1 MEQLKNL
8 PIGIQDFEKL
18 ITTNYLYVDKTALM
32 YNLATTGG
40 YYFLSRPRRFGKSL
54 FLSTLKAYFLGKKD
68 LFKGLAVE
76 NLEKNWTEYPILHL
90 DLNTANYIDRDAL
103 VNRLSATLNLWEDK
117 YGRDE
122 RDIDLGTRFEGI
134 IRRAYEKT
142 GQRVVILVDE
152 YDKPM
157 LQAID
162 NEELQ
167 NDFRMMLK
175 GFYGVLKSMDSYIR
189 FAFLTGVTKFSKVSI
204 FSDLN
209 NLNDISLSDDYN
221 SICGINE
228 DELHKFFQPYVEQ
241 LAQYQKMTVDEAYA
255 ELKKRYDG
263 YHFSKNSCGMYN
275 PFSVLNALYKKDF
288 GSYWF
293 ETGTP
298 TFLVKLLKEHDYNLE
313 RMAND
318 ELDADSLNAIDT
330 IDSNPV
336 PIIFQ
341 SGYLTIKSFDQRFM
355 MYRLGFP
362 NEEVKEGFVKY
373 LMPYYTSVK
382 NGKTAF
388 QIMNFVREVESGRI
402 DDFMA
407 RLKSFFADTPYE
419 LVKDLENHYQN
430 VMYIV
435 STLCGLYTKAEYRT
449 SEGRID
455 MTIETSDYV
464 YIFEF
469 KFEKSAEEA
478 LEQIEEK
485 HYAEPFAASGKKIFC
500 IGVNFNSSIR
510 NIDSYK
516 VKNCDNA

>member
-8 PIGIQDFEKL
+8 PIGIQDFESL
-18 ITTNYLYVDKTALM
+18 ILDNYLYVDKTAIM
-32 YNLATTGG
+32 YQLVSTGR

-54 FLSTLKAYFLGKKD
+54 FLTTLKAYFLGKKD
-68 LFKGLAVE
+68 LFKGMAVE

-90 DLNTANYIDRDAL
+90 DLNSREYKDESSLISELNRHLESWEKLYGNEYSDRSVEERFLHVID
-103 VNRLSATLNLWEDK
+103 K
-117 YGRDE
+117 
-122 RDIDLGTRFEGI
+122 
-134 IRRAYEKT
+134 AYAKT

-157 LQAID
+157 LQAIG
-162 NEELQ
+162 NEKLQ
-167 NDFRMMLK
+167 DAFRSKLK
-175 GFYGVLKSMDSYIR
+175 AFYSVLKTSDAKIR
-189 FAFLTGVTKFSKVSI
+189 FAFLTGVTRFSKVSI

-209 NLNDISLSDDYN
+209 NLNDISLEDDYS
-221 SICGINE
+221 SICGISE
-228 DELHKFFQPYVEQ
+228 DELHKVFNHHVER
-241 LAQYQKMTVDEAYA
+241 LAEYKKMTVDETYA

-313 RMAND
+313 RMANE

-388 QIMNFVREVESGRI
+388 QIMNFVRELESGRI

-419 LVKDLENHYQN
+419 LVRDLENHYQN

-435 STLCGLYTKAEYRT
+435 STLCGLYTKAEYHT
-449 SEGRID
+449 SVGRID
-455 MTIETSDYV
+455 MTIETADYV

-478 LEQIEEK
+478 LRQIEEK

-500 IGVNFNSSIR
+500 IGANFNSDIR
-510 NIDSYK
+510 NIDGYE
-516 VKNCDNA
+516 VMEWLNG

>member
-1 MEQLKNL
+1 LKNL

-76 NLEKNWTEYPILHL
+76 KLEKNWTEYPILHL

-167 NDFRMMLK
+167 NDYRMMLK

-228 DELHKFFQPYVEQ
+228 EELHKFFQPYVEH

-263 YHFSKNSCGMYN
+263 YHFSKKSCGMYN

-298 TFLVKLLKEHDYNLE
+298 TFLVKLLKEHNYNLE
-313 RMAND
+313 RLAND

-388 QIMNFVREVESGRI
+388 QIMNFVREVELGRI

-435 STLCGLYTKAEYRT
+435 STLCGLYTKAEYHT

-455 MTIETSDYV
+455 MTIETADYV

-478 LEQIEEK
+478 LKQIEEK
-485 HYAEPFAASGKKIFC
+485 CYAEPFAASGKKIFC
-500 IGVNFNSSIR
+500 IGVNFCSNIR
-510 NIDSYK
+510 NIDRYE
-516 VKNCDNA
+516 VKEC

>member
-8 PIGIQDFEKL
+8 PIGIQDFESL
-18 ITTNYLYVDKTALM
+18 ILDNYLYVDKTAKM
-32 YNLATTGG
+32 YQLVSTGR

-54 FLSTLKAYFLGKKD
+54 FLSTLKAYFLGKKE

-76 NLEKNWTEYPILHL
+76 KLEKNWNTHPVLHL
-90 DLNTANYIDRDAL
+90 DLNTANYKDRDAL
-103 VNRLSATLNLWEDK
+103 VNRLSSTLNLWEAQ
-117 YGRDE
+117 YGSDE

-162 NEELQ
+162 DENLQ
-167 NDFRMMLK
+167 NEYRAMLK

-209 NLNDISLSDDYN
+209 NLNDISLDDNY
-221 SICGINE
+221 STICGINE
-228 DELHKFFQPYVEQ
+228 EELHEVFHPYVER
-241 LAQYQKMTVDEAYA
+241 LAQKHSITVDEAYA

-275 PFSVLNALYKKDF
+275 PFSVLNTLYKNDF

-298 TFLVKLLKEHDYNLE
+298 TFLVELLKERDYNLE
-313 RMAND
+313 RMANE
-318 ELDADSLNAIDT
+318 ELDADTLNT
-330 IDSNPV
+330 IDSLSTNPV

-341 SGYLTIKSFDQRFM
+341 SGYLTIKDYDSEFG
-355 MYRLGFP
+355 MYKLGFP
-362 NEEVKEGFVKY
+362 NEEVKEGFIKY

-382 NGKTAF
+382 VGRTAF
-388 QIMNFVREVESGRI
+388 QIMNFVREVESGRV

-419 LVKDLENHYQN
+419 LIKDLENHYQN
-430 VMYIV
+430 VIYIV
-435 STLCGLYTKAEYRT
+435 STLCGLYTKAEYHT
-449 SEGRID
+449 SAGRID
-455 MTIETSDYV
+455 MTIETADYV
-464 YIFEF
+464 YVFEF
-469 KFEKSAEEA
+469 KFEKSADEA
-478 LEQIEEK
+478 MKQIYDK

-500 IGVNFNSSIR
+500 IGANFNSDMR
-510 NIDSYK
+510 NIDEYE
-516 VKNCDNA
+516 VKEYGE